1 MYSPPVSH
9 PKPCAPDAPALLSTR
24 HGVHQ
29 CLGQTLARAEL
40 EIALP
45 TLLRRLP
52 NLRLAVALE
61 QLRFGKDMTVH
72 GVHELPVT
80 W

>member
-1 MYSPPVSH
+1 
-9 PKPCAPDAPALLSTR
+9 
-24 HGVHQ
+24 VHQ

-40 EIALP
+40 QIALP

-52 NLRLAVALE
+52 ELRLAVPIDE
-61 QLRFGKDMTVH
+61 IRFRNDMSIY
-72 GVHELPVT
+72 GVHSLPVN

>member
-1 MYSPPVSH
+1 MAFGYV
-9 PKPCAPDAPALLSTR
+9 
-24 HGVHQ
+24 VHQ

-52 NLRLAVALE
+52 NLRLAVPRE
-61 QLRFGKDMTVH
+61 EIRFRHDMSIY

-80 W
+80 WE

>member
-1 MYSPPVSH
+1 MTGS
-9 PKPCAPDAPALLSTR
+9 R
-24 HGVHQ
+24 

-45 TLLRRLP
+45 VLLRRLP
-52 NLRLAVALE
+52 NLRLAVPLE
-61 QLRFGKDMTVH
+61 QLRFGNDMTIY

>member
-1 MYSPPVSH
+1 MGH
-9 PKPCAPDAPALLSTR
+9 TAFG

-52 NLRLAVALE
+52 GLRLAMPIEEIRFRGVA
-61 QLRFGKDMTVH
+61 
-72 GVHELPVT
+72 
-80 W
+80 

>member
-1 MYSPPVSH
+1 M
-9 PKPCAPDAPALLSTR
+9 AFG

-29 CLGQTLARAEL
+29 RLGQTLARAEP

-52 NLRLAVALE
+52 GLRLAVALE
-61 QLRFGKDMTVH
+61 EIRFRGDMSIYDVHQLPIV
-72 GVHELPVT
+72 